1 MTKIVV
7 QPNASGTGTFTIAAP
22 NSSNTQTLTLPD
34 VTGTLLTSTGD
45 GSSLTGVGKVLQV
58 VQGTT
63 TTPVATT
70 SATPV
75 DTGLSLSITPTSAS
89 SKILVLVSQY
99 ARATGRADPGL
110 GLTLVRDSTAI
121 LTWADS
127 NTALYINVNDFRL
140 AHSMVYLDSPATT
153 SSTTYKTQIG
163 SYGSGTITAQHSN
176 IPSTITLMEIAG

>member
-1 MTKIVV
+1 M
-7 QPNASGTGTFTIAAP
+7 
-22 NSSNTQTLTLPD
+22 SNQTDLISL
-34 VTGTLLTSTGD
+34 SQGD
-45 GSSLTGVGKVLQV
+45 GSALTGVGKVLQV
-58 VQGTT
+58 IQGTT

-89 SKILVLVSQY
+89 SKILILVSQY
-99 ARATGRADPGL
+99 ARGSERADVGL

-121 LTWADS
+121 LTWSAS

-140 AHSMVYLDSPATT
+140 AHSMFYLDSPATT

-163 SYGSGTITAQHSN
+163 SYGSGTITAQHSS